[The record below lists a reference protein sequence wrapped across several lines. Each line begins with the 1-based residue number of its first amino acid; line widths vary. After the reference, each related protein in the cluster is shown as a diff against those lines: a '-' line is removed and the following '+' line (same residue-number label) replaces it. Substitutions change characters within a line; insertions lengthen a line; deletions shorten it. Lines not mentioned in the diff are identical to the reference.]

1 MDARAC
7 YYLINVPLLTSDSQ
21 QYHSSLISLHGNFA
35 YCTITQ
41 PDSGPISQLRE
52 LSKTVCMENAIRIS
66 IILEEYRQR
75 HDTRMIFVTGFQHIT
90 SASVAIVSGI
100 ILIDDPQDQ
109 SRSLH
114 HLKNLAAVLGSMR
127 TSYRPAT
134 QMFET
139 LKTSIRDLEQF
150 PFPNSYK
157 VLRQSTEFP
166 SDADNSKSA
175 EMTFLLDP
183 LRGGPASQQQAKA
196 PWTLNVNSSPGPE
209 DTVVPEK
216 RRERASTVVCTN
228 SAPDM
233 CEELDDLLNNW
244 EGQASLLDGALL
256 LGLGGRQD
264 FDDYI
269 F

>member
-1 MDARAC
+1 
-7 YYLINVPLLTSDSQ
+7 
-21 QYHSSLISLHGNFA
+21 
-35 YCTITQ
+35 
-41 PDSGPISQLRE
+41 
-52 LSKTVCMENAIRIS
+52 MENAIRIS

-75 HDTRMIFVTGFQHIT
+75 HDTRVIFFTGLQHIT
-90 SASVAIVSGI
+90 SASAALVSGI
-100 ILIDDPQDQ
+100 LLTNNPQDQ

-127 TSYRPAT
+127 PSYRPAT

-139 LKTSIRDLEQF
+139 LKASIRDLEQI

-157 VLRQSTEFP
+157 VLCQSTEFP

-175 EMTFLLDP
+175 EMTFLLDS
-183 LRGGPASQQQAKA
+183 LRGKPASQQQSRAS
-196 PWTLNVNSSPGPE
+196 WTLNVNSPSGPE

-216 RRERASTVVCTN
+216 RRERASPVACTN

>member
-1 MDARAC
+1 
-7 YYLINVPLLTSDSQ
+7 
-21 QYHSSLISLHGNFA
+21 
-35 YCTITQ
+35 
-41 PDSGPISQLRE
+41 
-52 LSKTVCMENAIRIS
+52 MENAIRTS
-66 IILEEYRQR
+66 IVLEEYRQR
-75 HDTRMIFVTGFQHIT
+75 HDTRMIFVTGLQHIT
-90 SASVAIVSGI
+90 SASAALVSGI
-100 ILIDDPQDQ
+100 LLIDDPQDQ

-114 HLKNLAAVLGSMR
+114 YLKNLAAVLGSMR

-134 QMFET
+134 QMFKT
-139 LKTSIRDLEQF
+139 LKTSILDLEQL

-157 VLRQSTEFP
+157 VLCQSTEFP
-166 SDADNSKSA
+166 SDADNSESA

-183 LRGGPASQQQAKA
+183 LRGRPASQQQPRA
-196 PWTLNVNSSPGPE
+196 PWTSNINSSSRPE
-209 DTVVPEK
+209 DTVIPEK
-216 RRERASTVVCTN
+216 RRERASAVACTN

-256 LGLGGRQD
+256 LGLGCRQD